1 MQKITTTDLKAES
14 IRPALAVIAERNNG
28 YLDPTLVVQDARD
41 EASVLHAEF
50 EWDDDTAAEQY
61 RLAQAGALIRR
72 VKFTVVKQDVES
84 KNVNITTTRAYQSRP
99 SKRKGDE
106 KGYESV
112 QDIMRDPEKRDELI
126 HQVLRE
132 LNAYRKRYADL
143 IALSHVWG
151 AIDDAIAEI
160 GEAPTG
166 QGKAGQAPEARA

>member
-1 MQKITTTDLKAES
+1 MQKITITDLKAES
-14 IRPALAVIAERNNG
+14 IRAALAAIAEANNG
-28 YLDPTLVVQDARD
+28 YLDPSHVVVAARD
-41 EASVLHAEF
+41 AESVLHDEF
-50 EWDDDTAAEQY
+50 EWDDDSAAEQY

-72 VKFTVVKQDVES
+72 VKFTVVKQDATS
-84 KNVNITTTRAYQSRP
+84 KQVALTTTRAYQSRP
-99 SKRKGDE
+99 SKRRGDE

-132 LNAYRKRYADL
+132 LNAYRKRYRDL
-143 IALSHVWG
+143 VALSSVWN

-166 QGKAGQAPEARA
+166 QGKAGPADEARA